1 MIAPED
7 LKVFKDD
14 SNNLSATIEG
24 RGTWTKIAVRLAF
37 PYSDPD
43 HFASLVFNEEHV
55 GMVRDLTEL
64 DEGSRLLLQE
74 ALLKRY
80 HIPQVRQVLSVREL
94 HNATHWQVVTDRGT
108 RDFMVRDRHNF
119 RRIKGGDLIIVD
131 VDGNRFQVLRNG
143 DFDQES
149 LRLLDTYG

>member
-1 MIAPED
+1 MPCR
-7 LKVFKDD
+7 KF
-14 SNNLSATIEG
+14 G
-24 RGTWTKIAVRLAF
+24 
-37 PYSDPD
+37 
-43 HFASLVFNEEHV
+43 
-55 GMVRDLTEL
+55 
-64 DEGSRLLLQE
+64 LLLQE

-80 HIPQVRQVLSVREL
+80 HIPQIRQVLSVREL

-149 LRLLDTYG
+149 LRLLDMYG